1 MESTARKGVWLNRL
15 KDKVRVV
22 YDTNLNTIQLIDE
35 RPNKSG
41 FIIHCE
47 GGITTNLVERV
58 NKLLHSAY
66 CFEIA
71 EKRQSEP
78 QTA

>member
-1 MESTARKGVWLNRL
+1 MESTATKGVWLNRI
-15 KDKVRVV
+15 KDKVKVV
-22 YDTNLNTIQLIDE
+22 YDTNRSTIQLIDE

-47 GGITTNLVERV
+47 GGITTSLVSRV
-58 NKLLHSAY
+58 NRLLHSAY

-71 EKRQSEP
+71 EKRQPEI